1 MSSAKRRQVSL
12 AVSAAFALVLAA
24 CATGTHEGGHGASGG
39 PVAKTAD
46 GIWLG
51 KTARHPVQALPDRP
65 RFGQPLTERDLVAV
79 NIDVRTPDGLGLPPG
94 RGTVAAGKQVY
105 DGKCAAC
112 HGPEAKGGPVFG
124 AMVGGIGSMTKSPR
138 VLTPGSM
145 YPYAPVLFDYVR
157 RAMPMDRPQSLT
169 DDEVY
174 AVSAYLLHLNGLIPA
189 DAVMDARTLTAVQMP
204 NRNAFII
211 DDRPDSR
218 AVRCMS
224 DCRK

>member
-1 MSSAKRRQVSL
+1 MSSAKRRHV
-12 AVSAAFALVLAA
+12 AVAVVLALGAGA
-24 CATGTHEGGHGASGG
+24 CATLESGAPSG
-39 PVAKTAD
+39 PVAKTAE

-51 KTARHPVQALPDRP
+51 KTAMHPVQPLPDRP
-65 RFGQPLTERDLVAV
+65 RFGQPVREADLVAL

-105 DGKCAAC
+105 DTKCTAC

-124 AMVGGIGSMTKSPR
+124 TMVGGIGSMTKNPR

-169 DDEVY
+169 DDETY

-189 DAVMDARTLTAVQMP
+189 DAVMDRDTLVKVQMP

-211 DDRPDSR
+211 DDRPDSN

>member
-1 MSSAKRRQVSL
+1 MQ
-12 AVSAAFALVLAA
+12 
-24 CATGTHEGGHGASGG
+24 
-39 PVAKTAD
+39 P
-46 GIWLG
+46 
-51 KTARHPVQALPDRP
+51 LPDRP
-65 RFGQPLTERDLVAV
+65 RFGQPVRESDLVAV

-105 DGKCAAC
+105 DAKCTAC

-124 AMVGGIGSMTKSPR
+124 TMVGGIGSMTKSPR

-157 RAMPMDRPQSLT
+157 RAMPMDSPQSLT
-169 DDEVY
+169 NDETY

-189 DAVMDARTLTAVQMP
+189 DAVMGPDTLVKVQMP
-204 NRNAFII
+204 NRDAFMI
-211 DDRPDSR
+211 DDRPDSN

>member
-1 MSSAKRRQVSL
+1 MSSAKRRNL
-12 AVSAAFALVLAA
+12 AVAIVLALGAGA
-24 CATGTHEGGHGASGG
+24 CATLDGGLPAG

-51 KTARHPVQALPDRP
+51 KTAMHPVQPLPDRP
-65 RFGQPLTERDLVAV
+65 RFGQPVSEADLVAV

-105 DGKCAAC
+105 DAKCASC

-124 AMVGGIGSMTKSPR
+124 PMVGGIGSMTKSPR

-157 RAMPMDRPQSLT
+157 RAMPMTEPQSLT
-169 DDEVY
+169 NDETY

-189 DAVMDARTLTAVQMP
+189 DAVMGPETLVKVQMP
-204 NRNAFII
+204 NRNAFVI
-211 DDRPDSR
+211 DDRPDAR

-224 DCRK
+224 DCKK

>member
-1 MSSAKRRQVSL
+1 
-12 AVSAAFALVLAA
+12 
-24 CATGTHEGGHGASGG
+24 
-39 PVAKTAD
+39 
-46 GIWLG
+46 
-51 KTARHPVQALPDRP
+51 VQALPDRP
-65 RFGQPLTERDLVAV
+65 RFGQPVSEGDLVSV

-105 DGKCAAC
+105 DTKCAAC
-112 HGPEAKGGPVFG
+112 HGPEAKGGPVYG

-145 YPYAPVLFDYVR
+145 YPYAPILFDYVR
-157 RAMPMDRPQSLT
+157 RSMPMDRPQSLT
-169 DDEVY
+169 NDETY

-189 DAVMDARTLTAVQMP
+189 GAVMGPDTLPQVQMP
-204 NRNAFII
+204 NRNAFLV
-211 DDRPDSR
+211 DDRPDSK